1 MPRVGGSDDDG
12 VWTGL
17 GLNEEGLEPCSTT
30 CYRAYYDSDLKAS
43 RAAKDNDKQA
53 QLGLRAQ
60 SKNLFCRSTE
70 GNTNGAS
77 VLKDLHMLMQE
88 HGFEGVFIIRTRS
101 GATINMFKTPGL
113 VTENMIANWVA
124 DLLQRGVWDDN
135 GYRRLPLC
143 PWDMLICKLA
153 FRTIIN
159 SCSDALRQDFIDRTD
174 PEKRVGPW
182 TLFIMMTKVY
192 RPDLTKLEN
201 LKKAL
206 KALSILSFEAQ
217 SVTLYKQSASALV
230 REIQM
235 ISTTEH
241 PIPDLAIATIA
252 GLAASG
258 VTKFHLSVTSKMT
271 ELNRKPTDARDAQ
284 VALNLLDDFEAE
296 YISLVQMNLYP
307 PALKPDAETQKY
319 KAMQAEVSYLKQEMA
334 KLSQDRTAGST
345 HGNQNITK
353 VGPHIKCFTCG
364 GNHLQQDH
372 DKAVGTD
379 TNPSQSTDA
388 PRHGLS
394 EDTAKKCNEAIAAKV
409 KTMPAFVNIPDD
421 AKYSIEVNGTTCA
434 KFCRH
439 CLRFV
444 KGTNQH
450 YTTEHKGRSRVRYQ
464 APTDS
469 SPPPAATPAAAAPA
483 PAAATPAASTDGS
496 AKVAAAAPPSSSG
509 LVRFGPSTSYDLG
522 YTPPSVGGFMARLSD
537 NESNSSDDNDEYDSD
552 YSLAFLDARES
563 LND

>member
-1 MPRVGGSDDDG
+1 M
-12 VWTGL
+12 TGL
-17 GLNEEGLEPCSTT
+17 VIIPT
-30 CYRAYYDSDLKAS
+30 
-43 RAAKDNDKQA
+43 
-53 QLGLRAQ
+53 
-60 SKNLFCRSTE
+60 CRSTE

-135 GYRRLPLC
+135 GFRLPLC

-271 ELNRKPTDARDAQ
+271 ELNRKPTDAPDAQ

-319 KAMQAEVSYLKQEMA
+319 KAMQAEVSYISNKRWLN
-334 KLSQDRTAGST
+334 SPRTALLALLMATRTS
-345 HGNQNITK
+345 
-353 VGPHIKCFTCG
+353 
-364 GNHLQQDH
+364 
-372 DKAVGTD
+372 
-379 TNPSQSTDA
+379 
-388 PRHGLS
+388 PRL
-394 EDTAKKCNEAIAAKV
+394 
-409 KTMPAFVNIPDD
+409 
-421 AKYSIEVNGTTCA
+421 
-434 KFCRH
+434 
-439 CLRFV
+439 
-444 KGTNQH
+444 
-450 YTTEHKGRSRVRYQ
+450 
-464 APTDS
+464 APTS
-469 SPPPAATPAAAAPA
+469 NASPVEETIYSKIMTKLWAPTPIPVNLLMHPVMVYLRTQLRNAM
-483 PAAATPAASTDGS
+483 
-496 AKVAAAAPPSSSG
+496 K
-509 LVRFGPSTSYDLG
+509 LL
-522 YTPPSVGGFMARLSD
+522 RLRSKRC
-537 NESNSSDDNDEYDSD
+537 
-552 YSLAFLDARES
+552 LPL
-563 LND
+563 